1 MAEYNFTPFNSQ
13 ELAAVTAQKRAG
25 LWVICDF
32 QMCMAPDLL
41 V

>member
-13 ELAAVTAQKRAG
+13 ELDAVTAQKQAG

-32 QMCMAPDLL
+32 QMHMNSDLL